1 VDDII
6 KNWQEKIL
14 TTTSPLRLSGGNS
27 KAFYGETSP
36 GERFDTRAY
45 RGIVAYEPS
54 ELVVTVR
61 CGTPLAELEA
71 TLADQGQMLA
81 FEPPH
86 FAAEGDD
93 SATIGGCIATGLS
106 GPRRASVGAARDFV
120 LGTTLLDGS
129 GRVLHFGGQVMK
141 NVAGFDVSRLLVGS
155 LGTLGLILDVSLKVL
170 PLPGMDVTLQLAMS
184 EADAHTE
191 LARWLGENLPLS
203 ASCWYDG
210 VLSVRLSGATTA
222 IEPARARIGGEVMVA
237 GESFWR
243 ELRDQQHFFF
253 AGGTYENQPL
263 WRISLPALAAPLDL
277 PGATL
282 TEWFGAQRWV
292 RGSAQMSPSALRAR
306 VAALGG
312 HATLFR
318 GSVPG
323 VGHFQPLAS
332 PVRAVHGRL
341 KAAFDPRGIFNPGR
355 MYAGL

>member
-1 VDDII
+1 MDDII
-6 KNWQEKIL
+6 REWQSAIVAAQ
-14 TTTSPLRLSGGNS
+14 SPLRLCGSDS
-27 KAFYGETSP
+27 KAFYGEPAP

-54 ELVVTVR
+54 ELVVTAR

-86 FAAEGDD
+86 FGPY
-93 SATIGGCIATGLS
+93 ATLGGCIASGLS
-106 GPRRASVGAARDFV
+106 GPRRASAGAARDFV

-129 GRVLHFGGQVMK
+129 GNVLRFGGQVMK

-155 LGTLGLILDVSLKVL
+155 LGTLGVILDVSLKTL
-170 PLPGMDVTLQLAMS
+170 PLPGMDVTLQLAMG
-184 EADAHTE
+184 EAEAHAA
-191 LARWLGENLPLS
+191 LARWLGINLPLS
-203 ASCWYDG
+203 ASCWHDG
-210 VLSVRLSGATTA
+210 ILSLRLSGATTA
-222 IEPARARIGGEVMVA
+222 IVPARERIGGEVLTA

-243 ELRDQQHFFF
+243 ELREQRHAFF
-253 AGGTYENQPL
+253 AGSEPL
-263 WRISLPALAAPLDL
+263 WRISLPALAAPLEL

-292 RGSAQMSPSALRAR
+292 RGSAALDADALRTR

-312 HATLFR
+312 HVTLFR
-318 GSVPG
+318 AAVDADDAPG
-323 VGHFQPLAS
+323 VARFQPLA
-332 PVRAVHGRL
+332 PPLRTIHGRL

-355 MYAGL
+355 MYADL